1 VNEHA
6 CACGYQ
12 ATSAEDL
19 RDHFAEMFTPD
30 DDTAPDGQVHAEAAN
45 GAASARTGLACL
57 CGFTADGIADLDAHL
72 ARAFTPADRI
82 GRDGDRHDRASTDR
96 ACEMPGMPCHRDPP
110 SRAVTSDSPPP
121 ATP

>member
-1 VNEHA
+1 
-6 CACGYQ
+6 
-12 ATSAEDL
+12 
-19 RDHFAEMFTPD
+19 MFTPG

-45 GAASARTGLACL
+45 GAASAGLACL
-57 CGFTADGIADLDAHL
+57 CGFTAGGIAGLDAHL

-121 ATP
+121 STP